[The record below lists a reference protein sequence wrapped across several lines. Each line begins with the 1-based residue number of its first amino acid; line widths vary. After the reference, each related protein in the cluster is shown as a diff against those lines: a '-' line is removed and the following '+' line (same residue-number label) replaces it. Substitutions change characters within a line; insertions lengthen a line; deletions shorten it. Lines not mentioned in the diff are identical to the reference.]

1 MALLRVGLFL
11 LIASVLTACATS
23 KTTVQIVTPLPDGDG
38 HTTRPIPTR
47 PSLRDLDAVTTIT
60 FKDLYDGFDEN
71 NIQIVSDEI
80 QALDG
85 TEVRIAGYVAP
96 QLNLRADWFALT
108 REMVLVC
115 PFCVSID
122 DWVSDVII
130 VYTDDWSNETK
141 NPVMVIGT
149 LEVGGEVD
157 ELTGMFSL
165 VRIRDAEV
173 TTIR

>member
-1 MALLRVGLFL
+1 MSLLRVCLCVMIVGL
-11 LIASVLTACATS
+11 LTACGTS
-23 KTTVQIVTPLPDGDG
+23 TTTVQIVTPLPDRDA
-38 HTTRPIPTR
+38 TRPIPTR